1 MSSVQS
7 LGSYRFKQSSSKLL
21 QRRLCALKILNRS
34 TLPILSL
41 IVIAS
46 AVGCAKEKPAD
57 TASGGEPKPAGQ
69 KLKIAVIPK
78 GTAAFFWQAVDSGA
92 QQAGKDSGVD
102 IIWQGP
108 DKEGSITD
116 QINLVQSQVTNKVDG
131 IVIAA
136 SDATALVKPVKD
148 AMAAHIPVVT
158 VDSGLTEKD
167 ASVALIATD
176 NVEGGRRAADTLA
189 KEIGEKGD
197 VGLLIFQKG
206 SASSDDRENGF
217 LEGIKKYP
225 NIKLVSTLESNDP
238 QKAIDTTT
246 NMLTANPTIVGIFAA
261 NELNGVGAANVI
273 KQKKLIGKI
282 KLIAYDSSPEELK
295 DLEDGIIQATI
306 VQDPYQMG
314 YKGVMTCIKAIKKEP
329 IAEKF
334 VNSGMTVVTA
344 ANLHTPEVQKLVNP
358 EASKK

>member
-1 MSSVQS
+1 MKFNT
-7 LGSYRFKQSSSKLL
+7 RFGYMLISAF
-21 QRRLCALKILNRS
+21 ALAA
-34 TLPILSL
+34 
-41 IVIAS
+41 V
-46 AVGCAKEKPAD
+46 VGCAKEKPAD
-57 TASGGEPKPAGQ
+57 SAVGGDVKPTGQ
-69 KLKIAVIPK
+69 KLRIAVIPK
-78 GTAAFFWQAVDSGA
+78 GTAAFFWQAIDAGA
-92 QQAGKDSGVD
+92 QQAGKDQGVE

-136 SDATALVKPVKD
+136 SDATALVKPIKD
-148 AMAAHIPVVT
+148 AMAQHIPVVT
-158 VDSGLTEKD
+158 IDSGLTDKD

-189 KEIGEKGD
+189 KAIGEKGD

-246 NMLTANPTIVGIFAA
+246 NMLTANAGIVGIFAA

-273 KQKKLIGKI
+273 KQKKLIGKV

-295 DLEDGIIQATI
+295 AIEEGIIQATI

-314 YKGVMTCIKAIKKEP
+314 YKGVITCLKAIRKEA

-334 VNSGMTVVTA
+334 VNSGMTVVTS
-344 ANLHTPEVQKLVNP
+344 ANLKTPEVQKLVNP
-358 EASKK
+358 DAAKK